1 MGCLL
6 SRKNKVKNIYNS
18 VWDLLDSD
26 GDHNVSSEEL
36 SSVSKIIHQYQIECC
51 EADLA
56 QLKLRDP
63 TEYVLGMIGK
73 QEKDTLA
80 RKDFRKVAPLLPH
93 TKWHNEILPIL
104 RSMEIQRLTDE
115 QKRQKETV

>member
-6 SRKNKVKNIYNS
+6 SKKVKVKSIYNS

-36 SSVSKIIHQYQIECC
+36 SSVSNIIHNYQIQCC

-56 QLKLRDP
+56 QLKLRNP
-63 TEYVLGMIGK
+63 TEYVLSMIGK
-73 QEKDTLA
+73 KEKDALA
-80 RKDFRKVAPLLPH
+80 RKDFCKIAPLLPH

-104 RSMEIQRLTDE
+104 RTKEIQRLTDE
-115 QKRQKETV
+115 QKRQKEEV